1 MYFAA
6 AMVRAGDADGFVGG
20 ATTTTADTLRA
31 AIHCIGL
38 RPGSSVVS
46 SFFLMVL
53 PQMALIFADCAV
65 VPVPSVTQLADIAL
79 DASRNA
85 RTFLEAEPR
94 VAFLSFSTKGS
105 AQHPSLDRIRE
116 AVATVKAREP
126 ALVVDGELQADA
138 ALVPEIAE
146 SKAPK
151 SPVLGKANTLIFP
164 DLHSGN
170 IAYKLT
176 ERLAGARAIG
186 PVLQGLRKPAN
197 DLSRGC
203 SVADIIDVTAITT
216 CSSGRR
222 RAGRWPPFYPGINL
236 QQPGTCL
243 RLRLRAVPL
252 VRIPCLPRA
261 IFLPDILS
269 ALWLAVLSA
278 RSVPPSDSVLQ
289 NRQTSVRCV
298 AAPSGKWKSIVR
310 VPAFIS
316 RPAAPMNLRG
326 RAPILNWWL
335 GQDPSERSSLAEYGP
350 ILNALGKSRRRG
362 TPCVAMARGP

>member
-1 MYFAA
+1 VNISGIELVEQTEDRKQHYASLLLSEWKARGVTEVEALNRLQDPMYFAA

-176 ERLAGARAIG
+176 ERLAGARAVG

-203 SVADIIDVTAITT
+203 SVADIIDVTAINDTAVAVFFLIYST
-216 CSSGRR
+216 LYGSLSS
-222 RAGRWPPFYPGINL
+222 L
-236 QQPGTCL
+236 QGASRQ
-243 RLRLRAVPL
+243 A
-252 VRIPCLPRA
+252 
-261 IFLPDILS
+261 ILS
-269 ALWLAVLSA
+269 CKTDKHLCDVLWHQAGSGNRLPEFL
-278 RSVPPSDSVLQ
+278 RSPP
-289 NRQTSVRCV
+289 
-298 AAPSGKWKSIVR
+298 G
-310 VPAFIS
+310 
-316 RPAAPMNLRG
+316 RPL
-326 RAPILNWWL
+326 L
-335 GQDPSERSSLAEYGP
+335 
-350 ILNALGKSRRRG
+350 
-362 TPCVAMARGP
+362 